1 MLSNSQGAAV
11 EPPAELSSEAGS
23 GIDRRVTGVNPFPPF
38 R

>member
-11 EPPAELSSEAGS
+11 EPPAEFSSEQGS
-23 GIDRRVTGVNPFPPF
+23 GLDRRVTGVSPFPPK